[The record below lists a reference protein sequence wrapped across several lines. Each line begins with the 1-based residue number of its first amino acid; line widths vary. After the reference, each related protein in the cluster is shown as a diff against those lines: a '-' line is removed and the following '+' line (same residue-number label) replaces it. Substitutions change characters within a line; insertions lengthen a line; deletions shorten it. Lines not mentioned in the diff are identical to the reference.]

1 MKILQ
6 ALIHASSLQK
16 LHELENYSLD
26 LVRSS
31 AKQITEADYSV
42 SGILSEE
49 QLELLKKEGYTLEI
63 ELDATDIP
71 AERLQEIY
79 HGNRMESDQGTASA
93 DFTADSIR
101 GGYMTVDEIDNTLLQ
116 LSRNNP
122 GLVSLITL
130 PNRTWEGRTCRAVK
144 LSAAPQQ
151 ARIKP
156 AILITGNVHAR
167 EWGGSDICINL
178 LTKLVQAYTS
188 RQPIQY
194 GNKSFAYEQI
204 KQALD
209 SVDLIIFPE
218 VNPDGKIYSQE
229 NHQKHHSFRDEEA
242 GNGFW
247 WRKNRR
253 PDENGN
259 PMGVDL
265 NRNFDFLWGSTIG
278 TSADKNSLIYLGP
291 APFSE
296 PESQNIKYLLDT
308 YPQIRFYV
316 DIHSFGEKIM
326 YNWGDDN
333 NQTTDPNQNFKNQQF
348 NGIRGASG
356 KSPQTIKDSY
366 KEYITPQDEKLERE
380 LGNRMNAAL
389 QAVRGKSYKVE
400 ESARLYYTSGTTQDY
415 AYSRHLTDPSKPKI
429 YSYTFEFG
437 QAFVPPYEE
446 MRLIIADLSSAL
458 TELTYAVSQIN
469 ALEPVR
475 TGN

>member
-1 MKILQ
+1 MIKVKVVQ
-6 ALIHASSLQK
+6 AVIHASSLEK
-16 LHELENYSLD
+16 LHELENYNLD
-26 LVRSS
+26 LARSS
-31 AKQITEADYSV
+31 AKQTKDDDYSV
-42 SGILSEE
+42 SGILSAE
-49 QLELLKKEGYTLEI
+49 QAELLKKEGYTLEI

-71 AERLQEIY
+71 AQRLQEVY
-79 HGNRMESDQGTASA
+79 HGNRLESESQAA
-93 DFTADSIR
+93 NFTAESVR
-101 GGYMTVDEIDNTLLQ
+101 GGYMTVDEIDNILLQ
-116 LSRNNP
+116 LSRQNP

-151 ARIKP
+151 ARVKP

-204 KQALD
+204 KQALE

-218 VNPDGKIYSQE
+218 VNPDGKVYCQE
-229 NHQKHHSFRDEEA
+229 NHGQDSLNDQLA

-253 PDENGN
+253 PDENGR

-278 TSADKNSLIYLGP
+278 TSADKNSLVYLGP

-326 YNWGDDN
+326 FNWGDDN
-333 NQTTDPNQNFKNQQF
+333 NQTTDPGQNFLNQQYR
-348 NGIRGASG
+348 GIRGASG
-356 KSPQTIKDSY
+356 KSSQTIKDSY

-380 LGNRMNAAL
+380 LGNRMNSAL

-400 ESARLYYTSGTTQDY
+400 ESAQLYYTSGTTQDY
-415 AYSRHLTDPSKPKI
+415 AYSRHLSDPSKPKI

-437 QAFVPPYEE
+437 ITFVPPYEE
-446 MRLIIADLSSAL
+446 MKLIIADLSSAL

-475 TGN
+475 PGN